1 LYLIY
6 SINKIILFAGKGPQ
20 KEFYKNKIEKEE
32 WKHVKFCLPWL
43 ESEDYPV
50 LLGNNLSIVQDT
62 AKNNEMVIKLI
73 YISSLDR
80 YVIS

>member
-1 LYLIY
+1 MRNY

-50 LLGNNLSIVQDT
+50 LLGNKDGES
-62 AKNNEMVIKLI
+62 AKFSKM
-73 YISSLDR
+73 Y
-80 YVIS
+80 